1 MYIGLLVFLFSFA
14 LYLVTL
20 APTVIWGDSAK
31 FALDVE
37 ALHLGDSADSHPLF
51 IILGKIFSLLPFE
64 LAYSMN
70 LLSAVCASIAVF
82 LVYHIIIEI
91 TNSKISAIAGSL
103 ALCVSHSFW
112 LHAVITEVYDLNA
125 AFLASIIL
133 FLLKWRKEKNSY
145 RPLYVA
151 AFLFG
156 LGLTNHRI
164 IALSLIAIVIFIFV
178 TERKFFKNIK
188 VMFGMA
194 ISFIA
199 GSALFIYLLIDNL
212 LNSTATNVAYTV
224 TGEKFVHAL
233 VEYSPKILEEAG
245 LYLSYLFYQFPFA
258 GFLLG
263 FAGIAGLVKKD
274 GKLALML
281 LLLIIVN
288 TVFFFKAGPGYG
300 KTKYTFYISDYMVF
314 SVLVGA
320 GFSFLQ
326 QHLGQKGYPA
336 RNISFA
342 ALAAIFL
349 LPLLLYNITPY
360 MSKKLNIDLLK
371 ARKIAYRDNEAF
383 FLNPSKR
390 GYTGAEQYA
399 LKAFAS
405 IKPGSIIIADY
416 TPFTV
421 LKYEQEIKAAGKNI
435 LVVLNKKD
443 RENDPK
449 KIISEYYGSRD
460 IYFAD
465 ISEDRYFII
474 YKLREKY
481 DFVPEGILYRVVK
494 KT

>member
-1 MYIGLLVFLFSFA
+1 M
-14 LYLVTL
+14 YLVTL

-31 FALDVE
+31 FALDVTT
-37 ALHLGDSADSHPLF
+37 LHLGDSADSHPLF

-64 LAYSMN
+64 LAYDMN
-70 LLSAVCASIAVF
+70 LLSAVSASIAVF
-82 LVYHIIIEI
+82 LVYLIIVEI

-103 ALCVSHSFW
+103 ALCVSHAFW

-125 AFLASIIL
+125 AFLASVIL
-133 FLLKWRKEKNSY
+133 FLLKWRKDKNNY
-145 RPLYVA
+145 RPLYIA

-156 LGLTNHRI
+156 LGVSNHRI
-164 IALSLIAIVIFIFV
+164 IALSLIGITIFIFI
-178 TERKFFKNIK
+178 TEARFFKNIK
-188 VMFGMA
+188 VMFWMA
-194 ISFIA
+194 ISFIT
-199 GSALFIYLLIDNL
+199 GSSLFIYLLLDNL
-212 LNSTATNVAYTV
+212 LNSTAAKVADTV
-224 TGEKFVHAL
+224 TGEGFMHAL
-233 VEYSPKILEEAG
+233 AGYSPKILEEAG
-245 LYLSYLFYQFPFA
+245 LYLAYLFYQFPLV
-258 GFLLG
+258 GYLLC
-263 FAGIAGLVKKD
+263 FAGIAVLIKKD
-274 GKLALML
+274 KKLALL
-281 LLLIIVN
+281 FLLLISVN
-288 TVFFFKAGPGYG
+288 AIFFFKAGPGYG

-326 QHLGQKGYPA
+326 QHLGHKGYA
-336 RNISFA
+336 VRKISFA

-349 LPLLLYNITPY
+349 LPMLLYNITPY
-360 MSKKLNIDLLK
+360 LSKKLNIDLLK
-371 ARKIAYRDNEAF
+371 ARKIAYRDNEEF

-390 GYTGAEQYA
+390 GYIGAEQYA

-405 IKPGSIIIADY
+405 INPGSIIIADY

-421 LKYEQEIKAAGKNI
+421 LKYEQEIKGAGKDI
-435 LVVLNKKD
+435 LVVLNKKN

-449 KIISEYYGSRD
+449 KIISEYYSSRD

-481 DFVPEGILYRVVK
+481 DFVPEGILYRLVR